1 MAQRSASQEQM
12 CDRFYTIYSI
22 PSSLQIRNDFTK
34 KLLRHMVQI

>member
-1 MAQRSASQEQM
+1 MAQRIAGPNV

-22 PSSLQIRNDFTK
+22 PSNLQIRNDFTK